1 MEVKILYATETGNAR
16 DVAERLGRECSRNTN
31 NDATAA
37 AAAAIVSVLSV
48 DAYDPRLLPREEEK
62 NLLFFV
68 CSTMGQGDPP
78 KSFEKFW
85 KFLLKKNLPLGTSL
99 PNLRFAV
106 FGLGDSSYEKYN
118 FVAKKLHR
126 RLEQLGGKSVVELGL
141 GDDQHFSGYDGG
153 LDAWLEKL
161 YVKVFGSEFYREKIV
176 GFKNKLDACPIEV
189 SVVRD
194 GGSMDD
200 RVNNSNAPVETR
212 RGVMRAARSMATE
225 EVSSCD
231 DTNNGS
237 YWRTLKVIKNECCTS
252 ESAVRQVH
260 HIELDNRCTD
270 VHDFSPGDVL
280 EVLPCLSNEDA
291 VGREVLDLLSNSIVV
306 KDDSDDEYRAI
317 ADAENLVVSVSSSG
331 SSHQSN
337 SPYVC
342 LAKNLVAYFLDCFSA
357 SPRSYFFEV
366 CAYFA
371 NDPLEKEKL
380 QHFASPE
387 GRADCYQYCQR
398 ERRSVK
404 EFFDEFT
411 SVKLPLE
418 WLLHVAPKLKP
429 RQFSI
434 SSSPS
439 QHRNNDKTHVD
450 LISVTVAVAKWTT
463 PLKRLRSG
471 LCSTWMA
478 EKLKAGDNVYARVV
492 KSGGLPY
499 SDTGAMILIGP
510 GTGAAPFRSFILE
523 RCSRRNFDDKILMFF
538 GCRRKAEDNLYET
551 DWEHVEK
558 WSEGNIKV
566 VTAFSR
572 EQEKK
577 VYVQDKIRGDHAK
590 EVWDLISRHEA
601 KIFVAGSSEDMPARV
616 REAIRDVCAKEGGM
630 DKESATRYIAELEVK
645 KRYFVEAW

>member
-1 MEVKILYATETGNAR
+1 MLVNMKILYATETGNAR
-16 DVAERLGRECSRNTN
+16 DVAERVARECSRQSINKISLTS
-31 NDATAA
+31 
-37 AAAAIVSVLSV
+37 I
-48 DAYDPRLLPREEEK
+48 DAYDARQLPKEDKNILL
-62 NLLFFV
+62 FV

-85 KFLLKKNLPLGTSL
+85 KFLLKKNLPLSTSL
-99 PNLRFAV
+99 LNLKFAV

-118 FVAKKLHR
+118 FVAKKLFR
-126 RLEQLGGKSVVELGL
+126 RLEQLGGESVIELGL

-153 LDAWLEKL
+153 LDQWLETL
-161 YVKVFGSEFYREKIV
+161 YVKIFGSEFYREKII
-176 GFKNKLDACPIEV
+176 GFKDKLDVCPVEV
-189 SVVRD
+189 SVVVRD
-194 GGSMDD
+194 GDSVGVGSADGVNDD
-200 RVNNSNAPVETR
+200 DDAPVETR
-212 RGVMRAARSMATE
+212 RGVMRAVDAMATE
-225 EVSSCD
+225 EVSD
-231 DTNNGS
+231 DSNGT
-237 YWRTLKVIKNECCTS
+237 YWRALKVMKNECCTS

-260 HIELDNRCTD
+260 HIELDNRYTD
-270 VHDFSPGDVL
+270 VHDFSPGEVL
-280 EVLPCLSNEDA
+280 EVLPCSRSA
-291 VGREVLDLLSNSIVV
+291 IGREVLDLLTNSIVV
-306 KDDSDDEYRAI
+306 KDGDNGYRAI
-317 ADAENLVVSVSSSG
+317 LDAENLVVSVSSSG
-331 SSHQSN
+331 SSSKN
-337 SPYVC
+337 SRYIC
-342 LAKNLVAYFLDCFSA
+342 RAKYLVAYFLDCFSA

-371 NDPLEKEKL
+371 KDPLEKEKL

-404 EFFDEFT
+404 EFFEEFT

-439 QHRNNDKTHVD
+439 QHKNSNGTHVD
-450 LISVTVAVAKWTT
+450 LISITVAVAKWTT

-478 EKLKAGDNVYARVV
+478 EKLRTSDVVYARVI

-499 SDTGAMILIGP
+499 SHTGSMILIGP

-551 DWEHVEK
+551 DWENVEK
-558 WSEGNIKV
+558 WSQGNIKV

-572 EQEKK
+572 EQKNK
-577 VYVQDKIRGDHAK
+577 VYVQDKIRGDYSK
-590 EVWDLISRHEA
+590 EVWDLISRCEA

-630 DKESATRYIAELEVK
+630 DKESATRYIAELEAK